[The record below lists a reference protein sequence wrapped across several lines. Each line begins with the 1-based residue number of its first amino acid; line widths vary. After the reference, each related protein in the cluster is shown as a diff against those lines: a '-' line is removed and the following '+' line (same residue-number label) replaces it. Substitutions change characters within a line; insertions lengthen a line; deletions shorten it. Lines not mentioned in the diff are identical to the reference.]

1 MGTTNEFKPDLK
13 TSLTRIIGN
22 NVYKYRVESGMTQ
35 EELAEK
41 VGIGASFVARI
52 ESGQKI
58 MSVPVLYGLAKALC
72 VSLDML
78 LSEESCTNSIEKLA
92 ILMKDCPPDEIEK
105 IGRLLRTSLLIVE
118 S

>member
-1 MGTTNEFKPDLK
+1 MGMINELKPDLK
-13 TSLTRIIGN
+13 TSLTKIIGN
-22 NVYKYRVESGMTQ
+22 NVYKYRIESGMTQ

-58 MSVPVLYGLAKALC
+58 MSVPVLYGLAKSLC
-72 VSLDML
+72 VGLDML
-78 LSEESCTNSIEKLA
+78 LSEEVSTSSIEKLA
-92 ILMKDCPPDEIEK
+92 IFMKDCPPDEVEK
-105 IGRLLRTSLLIVE
+105 IGRLLRTSLSIVE